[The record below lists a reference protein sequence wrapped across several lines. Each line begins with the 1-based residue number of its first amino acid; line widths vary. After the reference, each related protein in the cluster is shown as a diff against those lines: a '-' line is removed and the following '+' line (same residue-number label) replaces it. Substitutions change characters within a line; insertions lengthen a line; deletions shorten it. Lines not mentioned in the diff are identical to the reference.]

1 MIIHQSQNGS
11 ITERKFSP
19 FKKKLHLLS
28 EKIKNEKH
36 SFYKNSF
43 INEILNKPYY
53 NKNGKNGNKS
63 KTIDPQENTNKRRII
78 KTLKNNVN
86 DKYIN
91 KNKKNYYSGDKK
103 VINTNQLNNDNQ
115 YDLPRTSR
123 CDVNIREKYLAKFFK
138 NIINSNR
145 NNKDKVYLNF
155 NKNNN
160 YIPDESMNSITHS
173 KRNNSSS
180 INSIWEERISK
191 KNNKNDTSKGNLN
204 NQSTF
209 NFEEGLNYEFEIRLL
224 KKKLKELKKRNNKLK
239 KKIIIIKNE
248 QKEKQMQGNKQKKKE
263 NIISKVFDICKNI
276 HLYDK
281 SAYNSFNETDNGLNF
296 SQINK
301 GFSPTKIFK
310 NMLLNLMD
318 LKYESQNILLKEEFI
333 SGLKNLL
340 IKNENEYKIE
350 DKEQYIFNKVK
361 GFIKEEEKLKTKIS
375 KYKYLALENKKF
387 YEYFS
392 KLCRKLC
399 IHSLENL
406 DKFIKN
412 TIVKSDEEFKQ
423 INQIKKIVMENMN
436 KDSLNQNQINE
447 DFSKKEENKKSKV
460 VINNYNYKDKKQ
472 SSTIEQRYYRNKNN
486 SESRIKRHLSYNIIK
501 QEDKNNIKKFS
512 YFRDK
517 PYIFNNKSPINNNI
531 YKNNDD
537 SLYNRLFYTY
547 KESCPFWR
555 KKNDNLLKQNKSG
568 TINVYDFSKQKNYD
582 YYIHDYYNL
591 ENRDYVNEYKDK
603 NKNNIKSNNNKFGVL
618 NYIKTYKVY
627 PYKGANTININ
638 KKKKN
643 YNNIIDCKKKELG
656 LNNNIK
662 NKIKLNLK
670 EEKNKNN
677 KKSC

>member
-43 INEILNKPYY
+43 INEILNKPFID
-53 NKNGKNGNKS
+53 KNDRNGNKS
-63 KTIDPQENTNKRRII
+63 KTIDPQENKKKRRII
-78 KTLKNNVN
+78 KTSKNKVN
-86 DKYIN
+86 KYIN
-91 KNKKNYYSGDKK
+91 RNKKNYYFGDKK
-103 VINTNQLNNDNQ
+103 VINTNQLNIDNQ
-115 YDLPRTSR
+115 YDIPQTSR
-123 CDVNIREKYLAKFFK
+123 CDINIKEKYLAKFFK

-155 NKNNN
+155 NKNNGDT
-160 YIPDESMNSITHS
+160 PDESMNEITHS

-180 INSIWEERISK
+180 INSTWEERISK
-191 KNNKNDTSKGNLN
+191 KNNKNNTSKGIIN
-204 NQSTF
+204 NESTI
-209 NFEEGLNYEFEIRLL
+209 NFEEELNYEFEIRLL

-248 QKEKQMQGNKQKKKE
+248 QKEKQMQENKQKQKE
-263 NIISKVFDICKNI
+263 HIISKVFDICKNI

-281 SAYNSFNETDNGLNF
+281 SAYNSLNETDNGLNF

-333 SGLKNLL
+333 SGLNNLL

-350 DKEQYIFNKVK
+350 EKEQYIFNKVK

-375 KYKYLALENKKF
+375 KYKYLTLENKKF

-392 KLCRKLC
+392 KLCKKLC

-436 KDSLNQNQINE
+436 KDTFNQNQKNE
-447 DFSKKEENKKSKV
+447 DFSKREENKKSNFA
-460 VINNYNYKDKKQ
+460 INNDNCKDKKQ
-472 SSTIEQRYYRNKNN
+472 SCTIEQRNFRNKNN
-486 SESRIKRHLSYNIIK
+486 SESRIKRHLSYNILK
-501 QEDKNNIKKFS
+501 EEDKNNIKKFS
-512 YFRDK
+512 YFRDN
-517 PYIFNNKSPINNNI
+517 PFIFNNKSPINNNI

-547 KESCPFWR
+547 KDSRPFGR

-568 TINVYDFSKQKNYD
+568 TINVYDFNKQKNYD

-591 ENRDYVNEYKDK
+591 ENRDYVNEYKNK
-603 NKNNIKSNNNKFGVL
+603 NKNNIKSNNNKFEVL
-618 NYIKTYKVY
+618 NYIKTNKVY
-627 PYKGANTININ
+627 PYTGANTININ

-643 YNNIIDCKKKELG
+643 YNNIINCKKKELG

-662 NKIKLNLK
+662 NKMKLNLK

-677 KKSC
+677 KKSG

>member
-43 INEILNKPYY
+43 INEILNKPFID
-53 NKNGKNGNKS
+53 KNDRNGNKS
-63 KTIDPQENTNKRRII
+63 KTIDPQENKKKRRII
-78 KTLKNNVN
+78 KTSKNKVN
-86 DKYIN
+86 KYIN
-91 KNKKNYYSGDKK
+91 RNKKNYYFGDKK
-103 VINTNQLNNDNQ
+103 VINTNQLNIDNQ
-115 YDLPRTSR
+115 YDIPQTSR
-123 CDVNIREKYLAKFFK
+123 CDINIKEKYLPKFFK

-145 NNKDKVYLNF
+145 NNKDKGYLNF
-155 NKNNN
+155 NKNNGDT
-160 YIPDESMNSITHS
+160 PDESMNEITHS

-180 INSIWEERISK
+180 INSTWEERISK
-191 KNNKNDTSKGNLN
+191 KNNKNNTSKGIIN
-204 NQSTF
+204 NESTI
-209 NFEEGLNYEFEIRLL
+209 NFEEELNYEFEIRLL

-248 QKEKQMQGNKQKKKE
+248 QKEKQMQENKQKQKE
-263 NIISKVFDICKNI
+263 HIISKVFDICKNI

-281 SAYNSFNETDNGLNF
+281 SAYNSLNETDNGLNF

-333 SGLKNLL
+333 SGLNNLL

-375 KYKYLALENKKF
+375 KYKYLTLENKKF

-392 KLCRKLC
+392 KLCKKLC

-436 KDSLNQNQINE
+436 KDTFNQNQKNE
-447 DFSKKEENKKSKV
+447 DFSKREENKKSNFA
-460 VINNYNYKDKKQ
+460 INNDNCKDKKQ
-472 SSTIEQRYYRNKNN
+472 SCTIE
-486 SESRIKRHLSYNIIK
+486 
-501 QEDKNNIKKFS
+501 
-512 YFRDK
+512 
-517 PYIFNNKSPINNNI
+517 
-531 YKNNDD
+531 
-537 SLYNRLFYTY
+537 
-547 KESCPFWR
+547 
-555 KKNDNLLKQNKSG
+555 
-568 TINVYDFSKQKNYD
+568 
-582 YYIHDYYNL
+582 
-591 ENRDYVNEYKDK
+591 
-603 NKNNIKSNNNKFGVL
+603 
-618 NYIKTYKVY
+618 
-627 PYKGANTININ
+627 
-638 KKKKN
+638 
-643 YNNIIDCKKKELG
+643 
-656 LNNNIK
+656 
-662 NKIKLNLK
+662 
-670 EEKNKNN
+670 
-677 KKSC
+677 